1 MDQLRNQMNVKRIP
15 FGFLESLRLSCNFR
29 ALMQNYNN
37 FQEIQLIAPVFSSEI
52 NTLIWLVSSFF
63 HHLCLMLCLLCSV
76 GLEFVHALFF
86 LHKFS
91 KIIQKVANS
100 NSRANFLYDCRS
112 LMSSISRFS
121 KQLLFVG

>member
-52 NTLIWLVSSFF
+52 NT
-63 HHLCLMLCLLCSV
+63 
-76 GLEFVHALFF
+76 
-86 LHKFS
+86 
-91 KIIQKVANS
+91 
-100 NSRANFLYDCRS
+100 
-112 LMSSISRFS
+112 
-121 KQLLFVG
+121 